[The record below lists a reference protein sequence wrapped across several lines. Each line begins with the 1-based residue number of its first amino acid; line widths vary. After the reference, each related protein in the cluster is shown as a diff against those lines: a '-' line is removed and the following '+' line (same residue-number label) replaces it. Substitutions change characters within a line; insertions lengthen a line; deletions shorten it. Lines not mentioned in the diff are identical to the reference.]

1 MRAQRAVINLAVVL
15 VGISGSQS
23 HGQGQQMTCQTANFS
38 EAVRAKMPS
47 IRNSCLEITQHDG
60 EPSAVLRATVT
71 RVHDNGVQVRF
82 LLPDGT
88 QGDRRFIETNPDL
101 EVLVGGAPVRV
112 HDLAVGQELTA
123 YIKVTEP
130 VVELAQPPAATP
142 VPVQVQATEPP
153 PTPAPTR
160 VATAMPRTGG
170 PIPLIAL
177 IGAALLTFSGVVRR
191 VLRGG

>member
-1 MRAQRAVINLAVVL
+1 
-15 VGISGSQS
+15 
-23 HGQGQQMTCQTANFS
+23 
-38 EAVRAKMPS
+38 
-47 IRNSCLEITQHDG
+47 
-60 EPSAVLRATVT
+60 
-71 RVHDNGVQVRF
+71 
-82 LLPDGT
+82 
-88 QGDRRFIETNPDL
+88 
-101 EVLVGGAPVRV
+101 VRV